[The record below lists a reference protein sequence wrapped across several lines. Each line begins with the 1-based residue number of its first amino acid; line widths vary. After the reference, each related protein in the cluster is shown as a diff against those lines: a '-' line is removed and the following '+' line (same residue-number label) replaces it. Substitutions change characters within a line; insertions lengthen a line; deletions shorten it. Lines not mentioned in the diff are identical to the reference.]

1 MKGPNGRLQAFGFCD
16 YANAESALRA
26 IRLLHDYEIAEKKLV
41 VKVDAKTK
49 EKLDN
54 YAKESEE
61 SKSKAAE
68 EAKSKDGDDESK
80 SAEDESKPAEDESK
94 EEDERVM
101 ELVRNL
107 VKDAEA
113 HIKSKKSE
121 AQNNESSANE
131 SAAVQA
137 PSEPKKQQIPA
148 EPNLQSFSDMD
159 IEDEKKT
166 LIHREIG
173 KFRSTYKKQDEE
185 KEKLEAERAR
195 ERELRRERDRRDRD
209 RERSR
214 MSPSRDRKLEVL
226 SGRYDRESSS
236 RYDSRSDRLLDRPD
250 RNNDYRSLDRDRD
263 RGDRDRID
271 RDRDRNDRDRI
282 DRDRID
288 RDRLDR
294 DRLDRDR
301 LDRDRNDR
309 DRSDRDRL
317 DRLERDRNDRDRESN
332 RSNYEDDETIELRRQ
347 QREERKKEQS
357 YQKRLKDW
365 ESREER
371 KRRQYEK
378 DKYRAIERKK
388 EEEKEL
394 LNLKQFLEDYN
405 DDLDDVKYYK
415 GSNFQRKLREFEKE
429 REEDERDRISEKKEL
444 EELRKKLADEGHPD
458 PENEAKKLMSNDEP
472 VVEKPAELN
481 NGNHRSAEPEA
492 AAPSEEIHMKS
503 FSLTK
508 QEHRHLKSQGNEDTT
523 HITPVSEFPN
533 NHTAAAGATNEKKK
547 KSLSM
552 QEVFNE
558 NEDEEKS
565 QATKKRKL
573 PVFIDDNTDS
583 NQSLTSNNKNSND
596 SKSLSTDDKR
606 KQIKAVIDSIPT
618 TKEELFK
625 YEIEWDF
632 VDSNLME
639 KRIRP
644 WINKKITEYIGEEE
658 KALLDF
664 ICGKLNARCNAQS
677 ILDDVAMVLD
687 DEAEVFIVKM
697 LRLLIY
703 EIEAKKL
710 GLGGK

>member
-1 MKGPNGRLQAFGFCD
+1 MTSWKRVKGPNGRLQAFGFCD
-16 YANAESALRA
+16 YADAESALRA

-54 YAKESEE
+54 YAKESE
-61 SKSKAAE
+61 SKA
-68 EAKSKDGDDESK
+68 S
-80 SAEDESKPAEDESK
+80 DESKPTEEESN
-94 EEDERVM
+94 EEDEKVM
-101 ELVRNL
+101 ELVKNL

-121 AQNNESSANE
+121 AQSNESSANE
-131 SAAVQA
+131 PTVIQP
-137 PSEPKKQQIPA
+137 PSQPKNQIPA

-195 ERELRRERDRRDRD
+195 ERELRKERDRRDRD
-209 RERSR
+209 RERNR
-214 MSPSRDRKLEVL
+214 LSPSRDRKLEPL
-226 SGRYDRESSS
+226 SNRYDRESSG
-236 RYDSRSDRLLDRPD
+236 RYDSRPERALDRPD
-250 RNNDYRSLDRDRD
+250 RNNDYRSLDR
-263 RGDRDRID
+263 GDRDRNE
-271 RDRDRNDRDRI
+271 RDRNERDRNERDRNERDRNERDRIDRDRI

-288 RDRLDR
+288 RDR
-294 DRLDRDR
+294 
-301 LDRDRNDR
+301 NDR
-309 DRSDRDRL
+309 
-317 DRLERDRNDRDRESN
+317 ERELS

-365 ESREER
+365 EIREER

-378 DKYRAIERKK
+378 DKYRSIEKKK

-415 GSNFQRKLREFEKE
+415 GNNFVRKLKEFEKE

-458 PENEAKKLMSNDEP
+458 PESEAKKLMSNSGDEKLLA
-472 VVEKPAELN
+472 VDKSAANELN
-481 NGNHRSAEPEA
+481 NGNHQRATEQSNEA
-492 AAPSEEIHMKS
+492 ASQNNAEEIHVKS

-508 QEHRHLKSQGNEDTT
+508 QDHRHLKSQANNESNFDT
-523 HITPVSEFPN
+523 HITPVSDFPN
-533 NHTAAAGATNEKKK
+533 NSNHTTAAATTTTANEKKK

-552 QEVFNE
+552 QEVFNA
-558 NEDEEKS
+558 NEEDEKS
-565 QATKKRKL
+565 QTSKKRKL